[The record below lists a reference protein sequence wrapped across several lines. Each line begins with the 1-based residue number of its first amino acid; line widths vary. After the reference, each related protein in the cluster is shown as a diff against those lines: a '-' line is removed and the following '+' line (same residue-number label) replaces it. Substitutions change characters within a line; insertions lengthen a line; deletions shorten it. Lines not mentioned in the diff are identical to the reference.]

1 MIREEI
7 QKYAEEHSSPESE
20 VLFQLNRET
29 HLKTV
34 HPRMLSGHLQGKF
47 LEMISCMIKP
57 KQILEIGTFTGYSAI
72 CLSKGLTLD
81 GCIHTIEK
89 NPELE
94 QIAMNAFKKAG
105 IENQIKYYSGDAMD
119 LVPEINEKFDLV
131 FIDADKENYLNYYH
145 LVFDKL
151 NPGAFILADNTLW
164 SGKVIQKADPTDKD
178 TIGLL
183 AFNDFVQQDVRVEN
197 LLLPFRDGIM
207 VVRKS

>member
-1 MIREEI
+1 MIKEEL
-7 QKYAEEHSSPESE
+7 QKYAEEHSSSESE

-47 LEMISCMIKP
+47 LEMVSCMIKP

-94 QIAMNAFKKAG
+94 HIAMNAFKKSG
-105 IENQIKYYSGDAMD
+105 IENQISYYSGDAMD
-119 LVPEINEKFDLV
+119 LIPEIDEKFDLV

-151 NPGAFILADNTLW
+151 NPGAFILADNALW
-164 SGKVIQKADPTDKD
+164 SGKVIEEALPTDKD
-178 TIGLL
+178 TAGLL
-183 AFNDFVQQDVRVEN
+183 AFNDFVQQDTRVEN

-207 VVRKS
+207 VVRKL

>member
-1 MIREEI
+1 MIKEEL

-20 VLFQLNRET
+20 VLFRLNRET

-72 CLSKGLTLD
+72 CLSKGLSLD

-89 NPELE
+89 NPEL
-94 QIAMNAFKKAG
+94 QHIAMNAFQKAG
-105 IENQIKYYSGDAMD
+105 IENQIIYYSGDAMY
-119 LVPEINEKFDLV
+119 LIPEINEKFDLV

-164 SGKVIQKADPTDKD
+164 SGKVIEEASPADKD
-178 TIGLL
+178 TVGLL
-183 AFNDFVQQDVRVEN
+183 AFNDFVQQDARVEN

-207 VVRKS
+207 MVRKL